1 MVLDHKAKFRISV
14 LSALR
19 VSVVSLSLA
28 GIHHGG
34 TEDTEATH
42 PPLLVFAIMTKQCRV
57 FVKTCPCNL
66 CNLCFEGAGYETETV
81 LTGRDGSRD

>member
-34 TEDTEATH
+34 TENTEATH
-42 PPLLVFAIMTKQCRV
+42 PPSLGLRNNDKAM
-57 FVKTCPCNL
+57 
-66 CNLCFEGAGYETETV
+66 
-81 LTGRDGSRD
+81 SRIC

>member
-19 VSVVSLSLA
+19 VSVMSLSLA

-34 TEDTEATH
+34 TEDTDAARL
-42 PPLLVFAIMTKQCRV
+42 PSLGLRNNDKAM
-57 FVKTCPCNL
+57 
-66 CNLCFEGAGYETETV
+66 
-81 LTGRDGSRD
+81 SRIC